1 MFMLRADDNSSPEP
15 SAGLRGYCLI
25 LIRFTM
31 NTLMQEGL
39 FALMAQAA
47 RNPRTP
53 IEAAAY
59 EAAFEAFVF
68 EAARMTD
75 ASCTPRVLRTIER
88 ARMEAAGLLRLFSGR
103 ESDAPLARHYCL
115 KVLDTLD
122 SERRLLLLRVRH
134 PAFAEPEATPHCSP
148 LFLNDGFRATDLVEL
163 IVPLYEIRFC
173 RSAGNSAATVRN
185 IIQVFEWAFNT
196 HIPNYDGLRCNV
208 LNRKKQLTPLLDRMR
223 EALTDLSQR

>member
-1 MFMLRADDNSSPEP
+1 
-15 SAGLRGYCLI
+15 
-25 LIRFTM
+25 M

-59 EAAFEAFVF
+59 EAAFEAFVVA
-68 EAARMTD
+68 AARTSD
-75 ASCTPRVLRTIER
+75 ASCTPQVLRTIER

-122 SERRLLLLRVRH
+122 AERRLLLLRVRH
-134 PAFAEPEATPHCSP
+134 PTFAEPEATPRCSP
-148 LFLNDGFRATDLVEL
+148 LFLNDGFQASDLVEL

-185 IIQVFEWAFNT
+185 IVQVFEWAFNT
-196 HIPNYDGLRCNV
+196 PIPNYNVLRYHL

-223 EALTDLSQR
+223 ETLTDLSQR

>member
-1 MFMLRADDNSSPEP
+1 
-15 SAGLRGYCLI
+15 
-25 LIRFTM
+25 M

-39 FALMAQAA
+39 FSLLEKAA
-47 RNPRTP
+47 CNPCMP

-59 EAAFEAFVF
+59 EAAFEAFAL

-75 ASCTPRVLRTIER
+75 ASCTPRMLRTIER
-88 ARMEAAGLLRLFSGR
+88 ARLEAAGLLRLFSRRGN
-103 ESDAPLARHYCL
+103 DAPLARHYCL

-122 SERRLLLLRVRH
+122 AERRLLLLRVRH
-134 PAFAEPEATPHCSP
+134 PTFAEPEATTRCSP

-163 IVPLYEIRFC
+163 IVPLYEIQFC
-173 RSAGNSAATVRN
+173 RSVGNNATTVRN
-185 IIQVFEWAFNT
+185 IVLVFEWAFNT
-196 HIPNYDGLRCNV
+196 PIPNYDGLRSNV